1 MNLFEKNMDVL
12 SKKHSKIAKKI
23 NEINIDEINEGFGF
37 NSARMDKMSFQFIAE
52 ITGGD

>member
-23 NEINIDEINEGFGF
+23 NEIKMKKEGIDHG
-37 NSARMDKMSFQFIAE
+37 K
-52 ITGGD
+52 